1 MKKELKIPKFKN
13 EDEEFEFWSKI
24 DLNEYYE
31 PEDFVPV
38 TFPNLKPSTTSISIR
53 LPNHLLSRIKEKAN
67 AQDVPYQSLI
77 KMYLSDR
84 LRDEYRSDYEVSK
97 KGVSGK
103 KNKN

>member
-13 EDEEFEFWSKI
+13 EDEEFEFWSEI

-84 LRDEYRSDYEVSK
+84 LRDEYKIDYDVKYKKRSK
-97 KGVSGK
+97 KKSRK
-103 KNKN
+103 

>member
-1 MKKELKIPKFKN
+1 MKKELKIPKFNN
-13 EDEEFEFWSKI
+13 EDEEFEFWNRV

-31 PEDFVPV
+31 PDDFVPV

-77 KMYLSDR
+77 KIYLSDR
-84 LRDEYRSDYEVSK
+84 LRDEYRIDYKVKDSNRSNK
-97 KGVSGK
+97 KSRK
-103 KNKN
+103 

>member
-1 MKKELKIPKFKN
+1 MKKELKIPKFKS

-84 LRDEYRSDYEVSK
+84 LRDEYKTDYNVK
-97 KGVSGK
+97 GK
-103 KNKN
+103 KIPNKGIKN

>member
-13 EDEEFEFWSKI
+13 EDEEFEFWNKI

-31 PEDFVPV
+31 PEDFVPA

-77 KMYLSDR
+77 KTYLSDR
-84 LRDEYRSDYEVSK
+84 LRDEYRSNYDVEKNGATK
-97 KGVSGK
+97 KRK
-103 KNKN
+103 

>member
-77 KMYLSDR
+77 KIYLSDR
-84 LRDEYRSDYEVSK
+84 LRDEYRIDYKVKDSNRSNK
-97 KGVSGK
+97 KSRK
-103 KNKN
+103 